1 MSQKKFQDID
11 LSHHAYALIAQ
22 TSIVNELKDY
32 LEKEYSIELNGN
44 PDIFCKTYEVFTID
58 DAREIVTFHSIVPI
72 KEGKRKIIIIA
83 FDAITLEAQNSLL
96 KTLEEPAD
104 YANFFII
111 TQKLSTLLNTIRSRV
126 NIISFDRVREEAIQD
141 MAKKFMKM
149 QISERM
155 IFVKNMVDEIAKE
168 KKNKKYVSDFV
179 DAILYELRES
189 GIKENSRKIENSDI
203 VAKYIQDR
211 SPSVKMLMEYLALVL

>member
-1 MSQKKFQDID
+1 
-11 LSHHAYALIAQ
+11 
-22 TSIVNELKDY
+22 
-32 LEKEYSIELNGN
+32 
-44 PDIFCKTYEVFTID
+44 
-58 DAREIVTFHSIVPI
+58 VPI

-126 NIISFDRVREEAIQD
+126 NIISFDKVREEAIHD

-189 GIKENSRKIENSDI
+189 GVKENSRKIEYSDI

>member
-1 MSQKKFQDID
+1 MSQNKFQDIN

-58 DAREIVTFHSIVPI
+58 DAREIVTFHNIVTI

-126 NIISFDRVREEAIQD
+126 NIISFDRAREEAIQVI
-141 MAKKFMKM
+141 AKKFMKM

-155 IFVKNMVDEIAKE
+155 IFVKNIVDEIAKE

-179 DAILYELRES
+179 DAILFELRES
-189 GIKENSRKIENSDI
+189 GVKENSRKIENSDI

>member
-1 MSQKKFQDID
+1 MSQNKFQDID

-58 DAREIVTFHSIVPI
+58 DAREIVTFHNIVTI

-126 NIISFDRVREEAIQD
+126 NIISFDRAREEAIQVI
-141 MAKKFMKM
+141 AKKFMKM

-155 IFVKNMVDEIAKE
+155 IFVKNIVDEIAKE

-179 DAILYELRES
+179 DAILFELRES
-189 GIKENSRKIENSDI
+189 GVKENSRKIENSDI

>member
-1 MSQKKFQDID
+1 
-11 LSHHAYALIAQ
+11 
-22 TSIVNELKDY
+22 
-32 LEKEYSIELNGN
+32 
-44 PDIFCKTYEVFTID
+44 
-58 DAREIVTFHSIVPI
+58 
-72 KEGKRKIIIIA
+72 
-83 FDAITLEAQNSLL
+83 
-96 KTLEEPAD
+96 
-104 YANFFII
+104 
-111 TQKLSTLLNTIRSRV
+111 
-126 NIISFDRVREEAIQD
+126 
-141 MAKKFMKM
+141 M

-189 GIKENSRKIENSDI
+189 GVKENSRKIEYSDI